1 MTSSNA
7 AQRVRVLVVDDD
19 PDLRDGLERAL
30 KAAGYATSLAV
41 DGREALARIP
51 AWQPNVVVL
60 DVMLPDIDGLE
71 VCRRIRDVD
80 ARLPVLLLTAKD
92 AASDQILGLDAGADD
107 YLVKPF
113 GVDVL
118 RARLRALLRR
128 EMPAGEVLRY
138 ADLELETGPRAA
150 RRGARDIHLTGTEFE
165 LLQQLMRH
173 PEHTLDKEWL
183 TQQVWRYDF
192 RGNYNVVEVY
202 IRYLREKLEQ
212 DGEPRLIHTVRG
224 AGYILRASP
233 P

>member
-1 MTSSNA
+1 MPRNVLIIEDDRDIAHLVELPLKDLGCHCTL
-7 AQRVRVLVVDDD
+7 AQ
-19 PDLRDGLERAL
+19 DGELGLQLAL
-30 KAAGYATSLAV
+30 KNRYDL
-41 DGREALARIP
+41 II
-51 AWQPNVVVL
+51 L

-138 ADLELETGPRAA
+138 ADLELETSVAHG
-150 RRGARDIHLTGTEFE
+150 L
-165 LLQQLMRH
+165 
-173 PEHTLDKEWL
+173 
-183 TQQVWRYDF
+183 
-192 RGNYNVVEVY
+192 VVRSRSVA
-202 IRYLREKLEQ
+202 LGQ
-212 DGEPRLIHTVRG
+212 
-224 AGYILRASP
+224 
-233 P
+233 